1 MERAAVRG
9 VLGGCFLCG
18 EESGGGF
25 FLGGREY
32 VFPAADKKLPAKINP
47 LGRVMKKIKK
57 NALLSENIAL
67 LNFSVTH
74 S

>member
-1 MERAAVRG
+1 MCGVGAFCVEGRAGG
-9 VLGGCFLCG
+9 VGCFLG
-18 EESGGGF
+18 R
-25 FLGGREY
+25 REY

-47 LGRVMKKIKK
+47 LGGVMKKIKK

-67 LNFSVTH
+67 LNFLVTH